1 MVKNIVPIIPIS
13 TGATRNTANPL
24 AVNMLSWSSLVAP
37 TVNALLNREST
48 AQHNSYQQPTTP
60 QHPLKPTE
68 NLPKNILGSPQH
80 PITIS
85 NSRRA
90 ELEFQ
95 NQLLQSST
103 AANPNSSS
111 ALMIPIA
118 IKHIGSPLS
127 LEHEAEPRRATNPYR
142 LKRHKRRA

>member
-13 TGATRNTANPL
+13 TGTTRNTANPL

-48 AQHNSYQQPTTP
+48 AQHNSYQHPTTL

-68 NLPKNILGSPQH
+68 NLTKNILGTPQN

-95 NQLLQSST
+95 NRPLQSNRNNPMTTHDTSQDFQ
-103 AANPNSSS
+103 AAQ
-111 ALMIPIA
+111 
-118 IKHIGSPLS
+118 S
-127 LEHEAEPRRATNPYR
+127 LTQTPAQHS
-142 LKRHKRRA
+142 

>member
-48 AQHNSYQQPTTP
+48 AQHNSYQHPTTL

-68 NLPKNILGSPQH
+68 NLTKNILGTPQN

-95 NQLLQSST
+95 NRPLQSNRNNPMTTHDTSQDFQ
-103 AANPNSSS
+103 AAQ
-111 ALMIPIA
+111 
-118 IKHIGSPLS
+118 PLTQTPAQHS
-127 LEHEAEPRRATNPYR
+127 
-142 LKRHKRRA
+142 